1 MMQPTFASA
10 CEMEEMVFSS
20 QPKYNVG
27 NVPTKAK
34 IDISDLEL
42 PDLLVDK
49 LREPDPSIPD
59 PKDLRKF
66 VRRMPR
72 LRKIKWTG
80 RGGKGEWTFS
90 KKTTLVNVSYTHS
103 VVSSLDSWWKSQL
116 EPPFF
121 EYEEP
126 TPTSKTVL
134 ELAPPAIASSP
145 MADYPSLSRS
155 STCSS
160 FKMPQTPSS
169 PAISRSFSASA
180 KDISTRLD
188 ALAIMPEA
196 DNEYEFEH
204 ERNYP
209 PLSAGSGG
217 GRHARRSSTLE
228 SSTRS
233 RGDLAS
239 PVTMARRT
247 SDMASSTK
255 RLTIGESTKAEKAI
269 PAAVPMLKTV
279 SAPARS
285 NASKAK
291 ASSEKTGKAKSVP
304 RQSK

>member
-27 NVPTKAK
+27 NVPTKSK
-34 IDISDLEL
+34 IDITDLDL

-80 RGGKGEWTFS
+80 RGGKGEWSFS
-90 KKTTLVNVSYTHS
+90 KKTTLVNVSFTHA
-103 VVSSLDSWWKSQL
+103 VVSSLDTWWRSQL

-126 TPTSKTVL
+126 APTSKTVL
-134 ELAPPAIASSP
+134 EIAPPTTASTP
-145 MADYPSLSRS
+145 IVADYPSLSRS
-155 STCSS
+155 STSSS
-160 FKMPQTPSS
+160 FRMPQTPSS
-169 PAISRSFSASA
+169 PATSRSFSA
-180 KDISTRLD
+180 KDISSKLD
-188 ALAIMPEA
+188 ALAIMPEV

-209 PLSAGSGG
+209 PLSAGG
-217 GRHARRSSTLE
+217 GRHARRNSTMD
-228 SSTRS
+228 STSRS

-239 PVTMARRT
+239 PIPLARRT

-255 RLTIGESTKAEKAI
+255 RLTIGETARHDKPM
-269 PAAVPMLKTV
+269 PAALPMLKTV

-285 NASKAK
+285 NGSKANG
-291 ASSEKTGKAKSVP
+291 SEKSGKAKSGP
-304 RQSK
+304 RHSK